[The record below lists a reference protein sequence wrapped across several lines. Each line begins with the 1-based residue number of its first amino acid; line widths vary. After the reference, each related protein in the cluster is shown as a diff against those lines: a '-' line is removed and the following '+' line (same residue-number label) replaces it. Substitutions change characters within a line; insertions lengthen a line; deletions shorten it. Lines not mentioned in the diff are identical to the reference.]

1 MSGGGRQPPK
11 VEEGKH
17 KTQGQAARGT
27 DVPTATA
34 VTAEHKRESPAQVEE
49 AGKGKGEQGTSAGGK
64 DAKRGEKKGVGSNSK
79 AAVAKRFVG
88 EILQGTASGSAD
100 SSETGRGKAGKV
112 DKVGGKAAGPVSHEA
127 SAGEGKTPSDVAAK
141 SGRATKEPK
150 QNYVPPRAR
159 AQATRESAGSS
170 VDVSAMTKTQVDA
183 GLVAEESKAAS
194 KKARNSAPND
204 AGAPGKPQ
212 TKTQATPCVQ
222 EPAGPQ
228 AAAAKGNSSEP
239 TVGSAGK
246 VAPKPRGGRGRAR
259 DGVLAG
265 GSAVAVASE
274 GN

>member
-1 MSGGGRQPPK
+1 MSGGGRQPSK

-17 KTQGQAARGT
+17 KTQGPAARGT
-27 DVPTATA
+27 DVPTATTS
-34 VTAEHKRESPAQVEE
+34 TAEHKRESPTQVQE
-49 AGKGKGEQGTSAGGK
+49 AGKGKGEQGMSAGGK
-64 DAKRGEKKGVGSNSK
+64 DAKRGEKKGTGSNSK

-88 EILQGTASGSAD
+88 EILQGTTSGSVN
-100 SSETGRGKAGKV
+100 SSETVKGKAGKV

-170 VDVSAMTKTQVDA
+170 VDVSVMKKTQVDA
-183 GLVAEESKAAS
+183 GPLAAEESKAAL
-194 KKARNSAPND
+194 KKARNPAPND
-204 AGAPGKPQ
+204 AGAPGTPQ
-212 TKTQATPCVQ
+212 TKTQATPRGQ
-222 EPAGPQ
+222 EPGPR
-228 AAAAKGNSSEP
+228 AAAAKGDSSEAA
-239 TVGSAGK
+239 VGGAGK
-246 VAPKPRGGRGRAR
+246 VAPKQRGGRGRAR